1 MPLFTSYKEMT
12 FIYGTAIQIGVIDY
26 ETAKSFCLKEGF
38 YGVVVAPGVLN
49 KIIPKEEL

>member
-1 MPLFTSYKEMT
+1 MPLFTSYKEIT
-12 FIYGTAIQIGVIDY
+12 SIYGTAIQIGVIDY